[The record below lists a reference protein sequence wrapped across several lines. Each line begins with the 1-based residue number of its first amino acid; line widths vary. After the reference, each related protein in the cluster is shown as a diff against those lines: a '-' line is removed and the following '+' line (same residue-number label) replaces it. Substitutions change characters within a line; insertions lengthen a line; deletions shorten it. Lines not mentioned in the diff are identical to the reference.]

1 MNLKEEEEQKDTPD
15 ISGQEIN
22 QINPE
27 ENNLS
32 KNENIDQI
40 EDNPD
45 NNYLNSKLTTK
56 KWRVKLYR
64 LNGIGQWDDCGIG
77 FVFCITNKEETG
89 KIINKLIMINE
100 LTEEEMLNIDLDKNT
115 SDFHNQRGTIMTWK
129 TGDDKGDDNI
139 AISFQEKEGVK
150 EIMKNIFI
158 SEGKN
163 INDENIF
170 MDSQSENYYEVS
182 IQNLPNLV
190 RELNFD
196 MGEQKLN
203 LFINHLKN
211 NNFEF
216 ITQLGELLKEEEKT
230 IENLKT
236 TASSNLSNN
245 NNNINTNI
253 INDKDNDIINS
264 DKNIIINEN
273 NNTNNNDIYNEYNQQ
288 QIYKSLPMENIH
300 YIFTIFKNLILLGDK
315 DLIEILIRDEFY
327 LITFGALEYDFETMK
342 SIPHRKYFKDFVKFE
357 NILDIKDENILNKI
371 NQNLRLTYLRDTALS
386 RLIDDNAIKAI
397 NLILQLNHNDMIQFF
412 LNDLKYFDL
421 LFNQLQNE
429 DLNIKKKA
437 CLFLSELIEC
447 SKDVLQSRVTFCEC
461 LFEQGI
467 LSIIGKI
474 IEEKKNDENKNINID
489 NQSNIF
495 DKKGKLEAKELIRI
509 TAVEIFINILTM
521 IPNIILDYLK
531 KENDHKL
538 LKQLTNIM
546 LHSEIFGVKYEIS
559 QIYKTLI
566 ETQTKEQAMDRMEL
580 FSEPFQI
587 LLNYLKIPF
596 GGDGLIEI
604 SHKKKLE
611 ISSTKQIIIEI
622 LITWFSLMSF
632 NKQFW
637 IDEMKIN
644 DIIINLLEENDK
656 IINLHSI
663 KLLKS
668 IIDFSD
674 VFVCNR
680 IINEKLCNNLAQ
692 LFNKNIKKN
701 NIIISCMMDFFE
713 SLSKNKQIIFNNIM
727 TYQSDF
733 FYQNKKFFKIIL
745 LRYEN
750 KPLPKR
756 ELINFLKNDYKD
768 NESLF
773 LYDFDFKDSGE
784 IYDGEDEKVI
794 DYLSKK
800 REREEYNDEFFDN
813 FALEHEHKKYNS
825 NIDYYNNRIYFGNK
839 DDNYDN
845 DNDNEDDIKK
855 NNFLPDLRVNERHD
869 NNSNED
875 DEDNFHF

>member
-1 MNLKEEEEQKDTPD
+1 MILKEEEDQKDMPD
-15 ISGQEIN
+15 TSGHEIN
-22 QINPE
+22 QINQE

-32 KNENIDQI
+32 QNADINPI
-40 EDNPD
+40 EDNSND
-45 NNYLNSKLTTK
+45 NYLNSKLTTN

-64 LNGIGQWDDCGIG
+64 LNKIGQWDDCGIG
-77 FVFCITNKEETG
+77 FVFCITNKDETG
-89 KIINKLIMINE
+89 KVINKLIMISE

-158 SEGKN
+158 CEGKN

-170 MDSQSENYYEVS
+170 MDSQSENYFEVS

-203 LFINHLKN
+203 LFINYLKN
-211 NNFEF
+211 NNCEF
-216 ITQLGELLKEEEKT
+216 ITQLGDLLKEEEKI

-236 TASSNLSNN
+236 TASSSL
-245 NNNINTNI
+245 NNNISNINGNTNI
-253 INDKDNDIINS
+253 FFDKTNNTINN

-273 NNTNNNDIYNEYNQQ
+273 NNEINNEYNQQ
-288 QIYKSLPMENIH
+288 QIFKSLPMENIH

-315 DLIEILIRDEFY
+315 DLIEILIKDDYY

-342 SIPHRKYFKDFVKFE
+342 TIPHRKYFKDYVKFE
-357 NILDIKDENILNKI
+357 NILNIKDENILNKI

-386 RLIDDNAIKAI
+386 RLIDDNAIKTI
-397 NLILQLNHNDMIQFF
+397 NLILQLNHNDIIQFF
-412 LNDLKYFDL
+412 LNDLKYFEI

-429 DLNIKKKA
+429 DINIKKKS
-437 CLFLSELIEC
+437 CQFLSELIEC
-447 SKDVLQSRVTFCEC
+447 SKDVLQSRTTFCEC

-474 IEEKKNDENKNINID
+474 IEEKKNDNNIDID
-489 NQSNIF
+489 NQNYIF
-495 DKKGKLEAKELIRI
+495 DKKGKLETKELIRI

-521 IPNIILDYLK
+521 IPNIILDYLR

-538 LKQLTNIM
+538 LKQITNIM
-546 LHSEIFGVKYEIS
+546 LESEIFGIKYEIS
-559 QIYKTLI
+559 QIFKTLI
-566 ETQTKEQAMDRMEL
+566 ETQTKEQTMDRMEL
-580 FSEPFQI
+580 FAEPFQI
-587 LLNYLKIPF
+587 LLNYLKTPILGEEEKGIP
-596 GGDGLIEI
+596 
-604 SHKKKLE
+604 HKKKIE

-637 IDEMKIN
+637 IDEMKLN

-663 KLLKS
+663 KLLKC
-668 IIDFSD
+668 IIEYVDP
-674 VFVCNR
+674 FVCNR
-680 IINEKLCNNLAQ
+680 IINEKLCNNLVQ

-713 SLSKNKQIIFNNIM
+713 LLSKDKQIIFKNIM

-733 FYQNKKFFKIIL
+733 FYQNKKYFKIIL

-756 ELINFLKNDYKD
+756 ELMAYINNDYKD
-768 NESLF
+768 NESLLF
-773 LYDFDFKDSGE
+773 YDFDYKDSGE

-800 REREEYNDEFFDN
+800 REREEYNDEYFDN
-813 FALEHEHKKYNS
+813 FTLEHEHKKYNS
-825 NIDYYNNRIYFGNK
+825 NNDYYNNRIFGNK
-839 DDNYDN
+839 DINFDDE
-845 DNDNEDDIKK
+845 NDNEDDIKK
-855 NNFLPDLRVNERHD
+855 NHFLPDLRVNESHD
-869 NNSNED
+869 NNNDD
-875 DEDNFHF
+875 DEDNFHY

>member
-1 MNLKEEEEQKDTPD
+1 MNLKEEEDQKDMPD
-15 ISGQEIN
+15 TSGKEII
-22 QINPE
+22 QINKE
-27 ENNLS
+27 ENKLS
-32 KNENIDQI
+32 QNADINPI
-40 EDNPD
+40 EDNSND
-45 NNYLNSKLTTK
+45 NYLNSKLTTN

-64 LNGIGQWDDCGIG
+64 LNKIGQWDDCGIG
-77 FVFCITNKEETG
+77 FVFCIINKDETG
-89 KIINKLIMINE
+89 KVINKLIMINE

-158 SEGKN
+158 CEGKN

-170 MDSQSENYYEVS
+170 MDSQSENYFEVS

-203 LFINHLKN
+203 LFINYLKN
-211 NNFEF
+211 NNCEF
-216 ITQLGELLKEEEKT
+216 ITQLGDLLKEEEKI

-236 TASSNLSNN
+236 TASSSLSNN
-245 NNNINTNI
+245 ISNINGNTNI
-253 INDKDNDIINS
+253 FFDKTNNTINN

-273 NNTNNNDIYNEYNQQ
+273 NNEINNEYNQQ
-288 QIYKSLPMENIH
+288 QIFKSLPMENIH
-300 YIFTIFKNLILLGDK
+300 YIFTIFKNLVLIGDK
-315 DLIEILIRDEFY
+315 DLIEILIKDDYY

-342 SIPHRKYFKDFVKFE
+342 TIPHRKYFKDYVKFE
-357 NILDIKDENILNKI
+357 NILNIKDENILNKI

-386 RLIDDNAIKAI
+386 RLIDDNAIKTI
-397 NLILQLNHNDMIQFF
+397 NLILQLNHNDIIQFF
-412 LNDLKYFDL
+412 LNDLKYFEI

-429 DLNIKKKA
+429 DINIKKKS
-437 CLFLSELIEC
+437 CQFLSELIEC
-447 SKDVLQSRVTFCEC
+447 SKDVLQSRTTFCEC

-474 IEEKKNDENKNINID
+474 IEEKKNDNKIDID
-489 NQSNIF
+489 NQNYIF
-495 DKKGKLEAKELIRI
+495 DKRGKLETKELIRI

-538 LKQLTNIM
+538 LKQITNIM
-546 LHSEIFGVKYEIS
+546 LESEIFGIKYEIS
-559 QIYKTLI
+559 QIFKTLI
-566 ETQTKEQAMDRMEL
+566 ETQTKEQTMDRMEL
-580 FSEPFQI
+580 FTEPFQI
-587 LLNYLKIPF
+587 LLNYLKTPILGEGEKGIP
-596 GGDGLIEI
+596 
-604 SHKKKLE
+604 HKKKIE

-637 IDEMKIN
+637 IDEMKLN

-663 KLLKS
+663 KLLKC
-668 IIDFSD
+668 IIEYVDP
-674 VFVCNR
+674 FVCNR

-713 SLSKNKQIIFNNIM
+713 LLSKDKQIIFKNIM

-733 FYQNKKFFKIIL
+733 FYQNKKYFKIIL

-756 ELINFLKNDYKD
+756 ELMAYLNNDN

-773 LYDFDFKDSGE
+773 FYDFDYKDSGE

-800 REREEYNDEFFDN
+800 REREEYNDEYFDN
-813 FALEHEHKKYNS
+813 FTLEHEHKKYNS
-825 NIDYYNNRIYFGNK
+825 NNDYYNNRIFGNK
-839 DDNYDN
+839 DINFDDE
-845 DNDNEDDIKK
+845 NDNEDDIKK
-855 NNFLPDLRVNERHD
+855 NNFLPDLRVNESHD
-869 NNSNED
+869 NNNDD
-875 DEDNFHF
+875 DEDNFHY

>member
-1 MNLKEEEEQKDTPD
+1 MNLKEEEDQKDMPD
-15 ISGQEIN
+15 TSGQEIN
-22 QINPE
+22 QINQE

-32 KNENIDQI
+32 QNADINPI
-40 EDNPD
+40 EDNSND
-45 NNYLNSKLTTK
+45 NYLNSKLTTN

-64 LNGIGQWDDCGIG
+64 LNKIGQWDDCGIG
-77 FVFCITNKEETG
+77 FVFCITNKDETG
-89 KIINKLIMINE
+89 KVINKLIMISE

-129 TGDDKGDDNI
+129 TCDDKGDDNI

-158 SEGKN
+158 CEGKN

-170 MDSQSENYYEVS
+170 MDSQSENYFEVS

-203 LFINHLKN
+203 LFINYLKN
-211 NNFEF
+211 NNCEF
-216 ITQLGELLKEEEKT
+216 ITQLGDLLKEEEKI

-236 TASSNLSNN
+236 TASSSLSNN
-245 NNNINTNI
+245 ISNINGNTNI
-253 INDKDNDIINS
+253 FFDKTNNTINN

-273 NNTNNNDIYNEYNQQ
+273 NNEINNEYNQQ
-288 QIYKSLPMENIH
+288 QIFKSLPMENIH

-315 DLIEILIRDEFY
+315 DLIEILIKDDYY

-342 SIPHRKYFKDFVKFE
+342 TIPHRKYFKDYVKFE
-357 NILDIKDENILNKI
+357 NILNIKDENILNKI

-386 RLIDDNAIKAI
+386 RLIDDKAIKTI
-397 NLILQLNHNDMIQFF
+397 NLILQLNHNDIIQFF
-412 LNDLKYFDL
+412 LNDLKYFEI

-429 DLNIKKKA
+429 DININKKS
-437 CLFLSELIEC
+437 CQFLSELIEC
-447 SKDVLQSRVTFCEC
+447 SKDVLQSRTTFCEC

-474 IEEKKNDENKNINID
+474 IEEKKNDNNIDID
-489 NQSNIF
+489 NQNYIF
-495 DKKGKLEAKELIRI
+495 DKRGKLETKELIRI

-538 LKQLTNIM
+538 LKQITNIM
-546 LHSEIFGVKYEIS
+546 LESEIFGIKYEIS
-559 QIYKTLI
+559 QIFKTLI
-566 ETQTKEQAMDRMEL
+566 ETQTKEQTMDRMEL
-580 FSEPFQI
+580 FAEPFQI
-587 LLNYLKIPF
+587 LLNYLKTPILGEEEKGIP
-596 GGDGLIEI
+596 
-604 SHKKKLE
+604 HKKKIE

-637 IDEMKIN
+637 IDEMKLN

-663 KLLKS
+663 KLLKC
-668 IIDFSD
+668 IIEYVDP
-674 VFVCNR
+674 FVCNR
-680 IINEKLCNNLAQ
+680 IINEKLCNNLVQ

-713 SLSKNKQIIFNNIM
+713 LLSKDKQIIFKNLM

-733 FYQNKKFFKIIL
+733 FYQNKKYFKIIL

-756 ELINFLKNDYKD
+756 ELMAYINNDYKD
-768 NESLF
+768 NESLLF
-773 LYDFDFKDSGE
+773 YDFDYKDSGE

-800 REREEYNDEFFDN
+800 REREEYNDEYFDN
-813 FALEHEHKKYNS
+813 FTLEHEHKKYNS
-825 NIDYYNNRIYFGNK
+825 NNDYYNNRIFGNK
-839 DDNYDN
+839 DINFDDE
-845 DNDNEDDIKK
+845 NDNEDDIKK
-855 NNFLPDLRVNERHD
+855 NNFLPDLSVNESHD
-869 NNSNED
+869 NNNDD
-875 DEDNFHF
+875 DEDNFHY